1 MQVSRKNVFI
11 NCPFDEDY
19 RPLLNVMLY
28 TIIYLGYNPI
38 ISETTN
44 SAGNRLEDI
53 KNLINES
60 IFSIHDISR
69 CRITKITDLPRFN
82 MPFELGLDIGCI
94 TFGNRVQ
101 KKKKILILEKEQYYY
116 RKVLSDISGQD
127 IENHGDDR
135 MLIIE
140 KIRNWF
146 TKLSPAKRNDSP
158 MTIWSSFVKFNS
170 EFNKIKRK
178 EKFTTTQIINT
189 SKIEYITA
197 VKEWINK
204 RRAA

>member
-1 MQVSRKNVFI
+1 MQVIRKNVFI

-19 RPLLNVMLY
+19 RPLLNAMLY
-28 TIIYLGYNPI
+28 TIVYLGYNPR

-53 KNLINES
+53 KKLIIKS

-69 CRITKITDLPRFN
+69 CRITKIKELPRFN

-94 TFGNRVQ
+94 SFGS
-101 KKKKILILEKEQYYY
+101 KKGKKILILEKEQYYY

-127 IENHGDDR
+127 IENHCDNP
-135 MLIIE
+135 MLLIE

-146 TKLSPAKRNDSP
+146 AKISPTHNIVSP
-158 MTIWSSFVKFNS
+158 QTIWSSFVKFNS
-170 EFNKIKRK
+170 EFNTIKK
-178 EKFTTTQIINT
+178 KKKFTPAQIINT
-189 SKIEYITA
+189 PKIEYITA
-197 VKEWINK
+197 VKEWIKK
-204 RRAA
+204 RKAA